1 MGGYDKFVSKVQDI
15 RQKEKKIS
23 TKNKI
28 FLFFLIPDLPVC
40 RIAVNETQKR
50 NLTLDLWYLIVRLF
64 FQKKWENWKIKARLD
79 KYFSQM
85 GFFWLKKFTHSYITI
100 NHASNG

>member
-1 MGGYDKFVSKVQDI
+1 MFIAGIAIRHRLFLKAMKSFTCTGEKWDTWYMGGYDKFVSKVQDI

-50 NLTLDLWYLIVRLF
+50 NLTLDL
-64 FQKKWENWKIKARLD
+64 
-79 KYFSQM
+79 
-85 GFFWLKKFTHSYITI
+85 
-100 NHASNG
+100 

>member
-40 RIAVNETQKR
+40 RIAVNESQKR
-50 NLTLDLWYLIVRLF
+50 NLTLDL
-64 FQKKWENWKIKARLD
+64 
-79 KYFSQM
+79 
-85 GFFWLKKFTHSYITI
+85 
-100 NHASNG
+100 